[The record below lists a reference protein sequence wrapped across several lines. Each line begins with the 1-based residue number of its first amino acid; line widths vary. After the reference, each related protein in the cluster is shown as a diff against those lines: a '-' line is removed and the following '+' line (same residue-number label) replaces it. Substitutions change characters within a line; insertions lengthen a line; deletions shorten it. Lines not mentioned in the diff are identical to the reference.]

1 MPYIVVVVVFV
12 FLALKFC
19 GCLLV
24 FAVFC
29 GNFGI
34 CASVFGK
41 QFAVGCDTK
50 KFQSFPTIV
59 IYAINSTRTSWLLLK
74 GQTNSIAAVETLAAT
89 FNE

>member
-1 MPYIVVVVVFV
+1 MPYIVVVLVV

-24 FAVFC
+24 FAVFRR
-29 GNFGI
+29 NFEI
-34 CASVFGK
+34 SASVFGK

-50 KFQSFPTIV
+50 KFQSFSTIV

>member
-1 MPYIVVVVVFV
+1 MPYIVVVLVV
-12 FLALKFC
+12 FLALKFAAAFW
-19 GCLLV
+19 LLR
-24 FAVFC
+24 FFRR
-29 GNFGI
+29 NFEI
-34 CASVFGK
+34 SASVFGK

-50 KFQSFPTIV
+50 KFQSFSTIV